1 MGRVLRAHAVLT
13 DREDNCK
20 LIIARLQW
28 KWHLFAVTTNHPAI
42 RIPAA
47 AIRELEQVEQWDW
60 SDGVSLTDLLEWI
73 NAVVARFR
81 PDEIGA
87 DSRASQEFSPRTFRH
102 YQTLGCID
110 APERAGKQVVYR
122 FRHYLQGL
130 LIRKLLWERVPS
142 EKIATLMAG
151 RTTADYKQLLFQGI
165 EIVARPSHSSA
176 SLVATPQA
184 AEAWK
189 RIGVVPGV
197 ELHLR
202 GDLPKPK
209 PAELKQWLSLLE
221 TALRKNL

>member
-1 MGRVLRAHAVLT
+1 MTANRPT
-13 DREDNCK
+13 
-20 LIIARLQW
+20 
-28 KWHLFAVTTNHPAI
+28 I

-47 AIRELEQVEQWDW
+47 AIRELEQVEQMDW
-60 SDGVSLTDLLEWI
+60 SDGISLTDLLEWI

-110 APERAGKQVVYR
+110 APERVGKQVVYR

-151 RTTADYKQLLFQGI
+151 RTTADYKNLLFEGI
-165 EIVARPSHSSA
+165 QIIARPSKSSGTSA
-176 SLVATPQA
+176 TGPQVA
-184 AEAWK
+184 EEWK
-189 RIGVVPGV
+189 RIGVAPGV

-202 GDLPKPK
+202 SDLPKPK

-221 TALRKNL
+221 TALRLNL

>member
-1 MGRVLRAHAVLT
+1 MTA
-13 DREDNCK
+13 
-20 LIIARLQW
+20 
-28 KWHLFAVTTNHPAI
+28 NHPTI

-60 SDGVSLTDLLEWI
+60 SEGISLTDLLEWI

-87 DSRASQEFSPRTFRH
+87 DSRASHEFSPRTFRH

-110 APERAGKQVVYR
+110 APERVGKQVVYR

-142 EKIATLMAG
+142 EKIATLMAW
-151 RTTADYKQLLFQGI
+151 RSTADYKNLLFEGI
-165 EIVARPSHSSA
+165 QIIARPPNA
-176 SLVATPQA
+176 SGATASGPHA
-184 AEAWK
+184 PEAWK
-189 RIGVVPGV
+189 RIVVVPGV

>member
-1 MGRVLRAHAVLT
+1 MT
-13 DREDNCK
+13 E
-20 LIIARLQW
+20 
-28 KWHLFAVTTNHPAI
+28 NHPPI

-47 AIRELEQVEQWDW
+47 AIRELEQVEQMDW

-73 NAVVARFR
+73 NSVVARFR

-110 APERAGKQVVYR
+110 APERVGKQVVYR

-151 RTTADYKQLLFQGI
+151 RTTADYKSLLFEGI
-165 EIVARPSHSSA
+165 QIVARPSDSPNA
-176 SLVATPQA
+176 LAAAPQA

-189 RIGVVPGV
+189 RIVVVPGV

-202 GDLPKPK
+202 SDLPKPR
-209 PAELKQWLSLLE
+209 PAELKQWLALLE
-221 TALRKNL
+221 TALRRNL

>member
-1 MGRVLRAHAVLT
+1 MT
-13 DREDNCK
+13 E
-20 LIIARLQW
+20 
-28 KWHLFAVTTNHPAI
+28 NHPPI

-47 AIRELEQVEQWDW
+47 AIRELEQVEQMDW

-73 NAVVARFR
+73 NSVVARFR

-110 APERAGKQVVYR
+110 APERVGKQVVYR

-130 LIRKLLWERVPS
+130 LSRKLLWERVPS

-151 RTTADYKQLLFQGI
+151 RTTADYKSLLFEGI
-165 EIVARPSHSSA
+165 QIVARPSDSPNA
-176 SLVATPQA
+176 LAAAPQA

-189 RIGVVPGV
+189 RIVVVPGV

-202 GDLPKPK
+202 SDLPKPR
-209 PAELKQWLSLLE
+209 PAELKQWLALLE
-221 TALRKNL
+221 TALRRNL

>member
-1 MGRVLRAHAVLT
+1 MCARRS
-13 DREDNCK
+13 DSPENNCK
-20 LIIARLQW
+20 LNLARLQRLQ
-28 KWHLFAVTTNHPAI
+28 HYPAVTTNHPAI

-47 AIRELEQVEQWDW
+47 AVRELEEVEQMDW
-60 SDGVSLTDLLEWI
+60 TDGVSLTDLLEWI

-81 PDEIGA
+81 PDEIGT

-122 FRHYLQGL
+122 YRHYIQGL

-151 RTTADYKQLLFQGI
+151 RTTADYKQLLFEGI
-165 EIVARPSHSSA
+165 EIIARPSKSSGV
-176 SLVATPQA
+176 SATGPQA

-189 RIGVVPGV
+189 RIVVVPGV

-209 PAELKQWLSLLE
+209 PAELKQWISLLE